1 MEIERGPVTEIEIV
15 KQKLPASG
23 STPESFSVPRR
34 VICLGMI
41 VFSRTDIVSSGLL
54 SSCRFAGVK
63 NLKWMIRVTT
73 RVIIAYG
80 KSFSDAY
87 LEAESLGFSYP
98 VQGKHHTTSAK
109 PKHTTSSPSLSEQY
123 FKRHPIEAGE
133 KYLPWSREVGRKIHE
148 HLCSLQHSRD
158 HRKRSRVGG
167 RGLSWEFLVG
177 VCRPALQMLTLFQ
190 TKNCQFSHPFLYPI
204 LDLA

>member
-34 VICLGMI
+34 AICLGMI

-73 RVIIAYG
+73 RVISATANLFRAHIWGQNLLALVILYRENIIPLAQNLNIQRHRLHCQSNTLNVTPSRPERIICHGIG
-80 KSFSDAY
+80 KS
-87 LEAESLGFSYP
+87 
-98 VQGKHHTTSAK
+98 
-109 PKHTTSSPSLSEQY
+109 
-123 FKRHPIEAGE
+123 GE
-133 KYLPWSREVGRKIHE
+133 KSMSIFV
-148 HLCSLQHSRD
+148 LCSLPLTHPENSPHAFNAVNDRGGNE
-158 HRKRSRVGG
+158 RS
-167 RGLSWEFLVG
+167 S
-177 VCRPALQMLTLFQ
+177 
-190 TKNCQFSHPFLYPI
+190 
-204 LDLA
+204 

>member
-34 VICLGMI
+34 AICLGMI

-73 RVIIAYG
+73 RVISATANLFRAHIWGQNLLALVILYRENIIPLAQNLNIQRHRLHCQSNTLNVTPLRPKRNICHGVG
-80 KSFSDAY
+80 KS
-87 LEAESLGFSYP
+87 
-98 VQGKHHTTSAK
+98 
-109 PKHTTSSPSLSEQY
+109 
-123 FKRHPIEAGE
+123 GE
-133 KYLPWSREVGRKIHE
+133 KSMSIFVLCGIPVIIVSAPEWGGGGYLGNSWWGCAAR
-148 HLCSLQHSRD
+148 
-158 HRKRSRVGG
+158 
-167 RGLSWEFLVG
+167 LSK
-177 VCRPALQMLTLFQ
+177 C
-190 TKNCQFSHPFLYPI
+190 
-204 LDLA
+204 

>member
-1 MEIERGPVTEIEIV
+1 M
-15 KQKLPASG
+15 L
-23 STPESFSVPRR
+23 
-34 VICLGMI
+34 
-41 VFSRTDIVSSGLL
+41 
-54 SSCRFAGVK
+54 
-63 NLKWMIRVTT
+63 
-73 RVIIAYG
+73 YG

-133 KYLPWSREVGRKIHE
+133 KYLPWSREVGRNLIHE

-167 RGLSWEFLVG
+167 EGVILGILGGGVPPGSPNADPISDQKLSVFTPVFIPDF
-177 VCRPALQMLTLFQ
+177 RPGIGRNYVIIT
-190 TKNCQFSHPFLYPI
+190 
-204 LDLA
+204 